1 MYMKGSAPIVI
12 IVVLLAFFNIGLA
25 MEPIESPVQYGQF
38 CEAKK
43 IAGKGLIDMSTSIE
57 DGDISLSYSSAMTGD
72 GEIDVDQVHEY
83 SQKAEALRRR
93 VESINK
99 TADSNLNLYEK
110 LKLIYS
116 GTVPLVGEKSLT
128 SAIGATIEEKFKVNE
143 IEKDQT
149 SFSSSTKSPSAEKIT
164 AYSPVHTVGIDTKS
178 IFNGEWGTDAT
189 LKEML
194 SKNLTAHELFK
205 GKFEVDKLVKFYESP
220 VPEEETEEYC
230 AGIDC

>member
-1 MYMKGSAPIVI
+1 MKGSAPIVI
-12 IVVLLAFFNIGLA
+12 IVVLLALLKIGLA

-43 IAGKGLIDMSTSIE
+43 IAGKGIVDMSTSIE
-57 DGDISLSYSSAMTGD
+57 DDDICLWYSSSMAGD
-72 GEIDVDQVHEY
+72 GEIDIDQVHEY
-83 SQKAEALRRR
+83 SQKAEALHRR

-99 TADSNLNLYEK
+99 TADSSLNLYEK
-110 LKLIYS
+110 LKMIYS
-116 GTVPLVGEKSLT
+116 GAVPLVGSKSLT

-149 SFSSSTKSPSAEKIT
+149 SFSSSTKSTSVEKNA
-164 AYSPVHTVGIDTKS
+164 AYMPVHTVGIDTKS
-178 IFNGEWGTDAT
+178 AFNGEWGTDAT
-189 LKEML
+189 LKKML

-220 VPEEETEEYC
+220 VPEEDEEYC